1 MATLHRAIHVAAV
14 ALATGVCFIPDGAAQ
29 VSPPPAV
36 AGPFSF
42 VARPIDSGLKGGYQT
57 LVVDL
62 NRDRK
67 PDVIGLASGLKEL
80 AWYENSVSPR
90 ASDRA
95 AKGPTDSESTGWK
108 KHILVSGVGGLI
120 NVAAHDT
127 DGDGIPELAIAHEF
141 ATAYGKSA
149 GVLSL
154 LTHQGDPAQPW
165 SIKEIDRTPTAHRL
179 RFVDID
185 GKGTKVLVNAP
196 LIGAKATAPEYRD
209 RVAIYYYRP
218 GDWTRQVIT
227 DVDEGVIHGL
237 WVTPWKDR
245 AREALLSAS
254 FLGVFAHEFENG
266 RWTRTALT
274 VGDPGAW
281 PKSGSSDVAA
291 GHINRERFFATIE
304 PWHGNQVA
312 VYRENKGA
320 WTRKVIDD
328 TITDGHTLVVGDFD
342 ADGRDELVAGER
354 GGKRS
359 VYLYRVADPR
369 ANTWE
374 KSVLDDGGM
383 AGAGCAVADLNA
395 DRRPDIVC
403 IGTATANLKWYENTA
418 RR

>member
-1 MATLHRAIHVAAV
+1 MDTINRTMHVAAL
-14 ALATGVCFIPDGAAQ
+14 ALAMGVCSIAYGASQ
-29 VSPPPAV
+29 VSPPAA
-36 AGPFSF
+36 AGPLSF

-62 NRDRK
+62 NRDDK

-80 AWYENSVSPR
+80 GWYEN
-90 ASDRA
+90 
-95 AKGPTDSESTGWK
+95 PTWQ
-108 KHILVSGVGGLI
+108 KHVLVSGVSGLI

-127 DGDGIPELAIAHEF
+127 DRDGIPELVIAHEF
-141 ATAYGKSA
+141 ATSYGKSA

-154 LTHQGDPAQPW
+154 LTHQGDPARPW

-196 LIGAKATAPEYRD
+196 LIGARATAPEYRD
-209 RVAIYYYRP
+209 RVAIYSYRP

-227 DVDEGVIHGL
+227 DADEGVIHGL

-245 AREALLSAS
+245 SREALLSAS

-274 VGDPGAW
+274 RGDPGAW
-281 PKSGSSDVAA
+281 PKSGSSDIAV
-291 GHINRERFFATIE
+291 GHIDRERFFATIE
-304 PWHGNQVA
+304 PWHGNQVV
-312 VYRENKGA
+312 VYRENKGT
-320 WTRKVIDD
+320 WTRTIIDE

-342 ADGRDELVAGER
+342 GDGRDELVAGER

-369 ANTWE
+369 ANAWD

-395 DRRPDIVC
+395 DRLPDIVC
-403 IGTATANLKWYENTA
+403 IGTATANLKWYENTS